1 MTSQLPH
8 FMCLFLSCQQQKN
21 TENGVAVMTLRS
33 FLFCDDFSRTTKVF
47 TSGNCNFLSGFNWVL
62 KVVQQNNL
70 GLNWI
75 VNSSYVTNITLH
87 FVLSSKSL
95 GEWKHGKFKLSQGIH
110 FRPGQCNKSCLC
122 TAGNAQLSKRAT
134 TGQWDQRN
142 YKFAF
147 IFSQLPYT
155 QRFCQVYSKHSKQ
168 KYSTMGPKPF

>member
-1 MTSQLPH
+1 MNIL
-8 FMCLFLSCQQQKN
+8 N
-21 TENGVAVMTLRS
+21 
-33 FLFCDDFSRTTKVF
+33 SRTKKVDGTF
-47 TSGNCNFLSGFNWVL
+47 TSRTVIFSGFNGVL

-122 TAGNAQLSKRAT
+122 TAGNEQLSKRAT
-134 TGQWDQRN
+134 TAQWDQRN

-147 IFSQLPYT
+147 IFSQLSYT
-155 QRFCQVYSKHSKQ
+155 QRFCPVFSKLLFFDYFK
-168 KYSTMGPKPF
+168 